1 MYYIIDTSEMQDS
14 FTTGSKRVVESFDES
29 KTIVMFKDKSYVPD
43 SLDSYEGIEYD
54 EFITEIDSNFKFWL
68 GYDKQS

>member
-14 FTTGSKRVVESFDES
+14 FTTGSKRVVKSFDES
-29 KTIVMFKDKSYVPD
+29 KTIVMFKDKSNVPD
-43 SLDSYEGIEYD
+43 SLDNYKGIEYD

-68 GYDKQS
+68 GYNK